1 MRPLS
6 ILLADWC
13 ILTAAIFHIAWSDQT
28 QLIMFLKNMTM
39 AGGFLIVVRAGAFG
53 FGFDSKSKK

>member
-1 MRPLS
+1 
-6 ILLADWC
+6 
-13 ILTAAIFHIAWSDQT
+13 
-28 QLIMFLKNMTM
+28 MFLKNMTM